1 MADPA
6 KNHEPPG
13 EITLHIPSHEPYL
26 DLVHRVSMVIP
37 EALGAEESDAD
48 FISNAVLEAV
58 RNAMGHGHHFNPDIP
73 VTLSFSRCE
82 DQLCVKIIDRGSGF
96 DPDSV
101 GDPTSTENLLKTC
114 GRGIFLMRSFMD
126 SVEFERTEDSTIVT
140 LRKAISPTESG
151 E

>member
-1 MADPA
+1 MAEPTH
-6 KNHEPPG
+6 NHEMPG
-13 EITLHIPSHEPYL
+13 EITLNIPSHEPYL

-37 EALGAEESDAD
+37 EALGVDEGDAD

-58 RNAMGHGHHFNPDIP
+58 RNAMGHGHKFNPEIP
-73 VTLSFSRCE
+73 VTVSYSRCE
-82 DQLCVKIIDRGSGF
+82 DQLCVKIIDRGTGF

-101 GDPTSTENLLKTC
+101 EDPTATENLMKTC

-140 LRKAISPTESG
+140 LRKTISPTESG

>member
-1 MADPA
+1 MADSTH
-6 KNHEPPG
+6 NQDLPG
-13 EITLHIPSHEPYL
+13 EIFIHIPSHESYL

-37 EALGAEESDAD
+37 EALGVEQGDAD

-58 RNAMGHGHHFNPDIP
+58 RNAMGHGHKFNPDIS
-73 VTLSFSRCE
+73 VTVSFSRCD
-82 DQLCVKIIDRGSGF
+82 DQLCVKVIDRGSGF

-101 GDPTSTENLLKTC
+101 EDPTSTENLLKTC

-126 SVEFERTEDSTIVT
+126 SVEFERSGDETIVT
-140 LRKAISPTESG
+140 LRKTISPTESG